1 VAQDGKRV
9 RLGGQSSSAWALLT
23 YSFPWGT
30 RDFARDRQTAEPLM
44 DDLTI
49 FGDDSDFDIYHNSTQ
64 VLITSHHCPSD
75 VAFSFGATSVDK
87 I

>member
-1 VAQDGKRV
+1 
-9 RLGGQSSSAWALLT
+9 
-23 YSFPWGT
+23 
-30 RDFARDRQTAEPLM
+30 M